1 MQGQTI
7 KRNITA
13 LHAEIETLKSK
24 YNIKKEI
31 AIIPVSKKKSVAQ
44 IREAYDLGFREFGEN
59 YAQELSEKASDL
71 PNVEFHFIGAIQSNK
86 IKTIAKNASW
96 VHTIDRV
103 KVAKILDAECKKLD
117 KTLNIL
123 IQINISDEP
132 SKNGIS
138 LIELDNFIKDISIFK
153 NLKMKGIMV
162 LPDIS
167 VSSEAQKETM
177 LLAKKTLDK
186 IKKMHPEASCLSMGT
201 THDYKLAIE
210 CGSNMIR
217 IGESIF
223 GKRT

>member
-7 KRNITA
+7 KRNITT
-13 LHAEIETLKSK
+13 LHAEIEALKSK
-24 YNIKKEI
+24 HNLKKEI
-31 AIIPVSKKKSVAQ
+31 AIIPVSKKKSIAQ

-59 YAQELSEKASDL
+59 YAQELSKKASDL

-96 VHTIDRV
+96 VHTIDRF
-103 KVAKILDAECKKLD
+103 KVAKMLDAECKKLN

-123 IQINISDEP
+123 IQINISNEP

-138 LIELDNFIKDISIFK
+138 LIDLDDFIKDISIFK

-167 VSSEAQKETM
+167 VSSEVQKETM
-177 LLAKKTLDK
+177 LLAKKSLDK
-186 IKKMHPEASCLSMGT
+186 IKKMHPEARCLSMGT

>member
-7 KRNITA
+7 KRNIMA

-123 IQINISDEP
+123 IQINISNEP

-167 VSSEAQKETM
+167 LSSEVQKETM

>member
-7 KRNITA
+7 KRNITD

-167 VSSEAQKETM
+167 LSSEVQKETM

-186 IKKMHPEASCLSMGT
+186 IEKMHPEASCLSMGT

>member
-7 KRNITA
+7 KKNIAT
-13 LHAEIETLKSK
+13 LHAEIDTIKSK
-24 YNIKKEI
+24 YNIKKEV
-31 AIIPVSKKKSVAQ
+31 AIIPVSKRKSVAQ

-71 PNVEFHFIGAIQSNK
+71 PNVDFHFIGAIQSNK

-96 VHTIDRV
+96 VHTIDRF
-103 KVAKILDAECKKLD
+103 KVAKILDAECKKLN
-117 KTLNIL
+117 KIINIL
-123 IQINISDEP
+123 IQINISNEP
-132 SKNGIS
+132 SKNGIA
-138 LIELDNFIKDISIFK
+138 LIELDDFIEDISIFK
-153 NLKMKGIMV
+153 NLKIKGIMV

-167 VSSEAQKETM
+167 VSHEAQKETM
-177 LLAKKTLDK
+177 LLARKTLDK
-186 IKKMHPEASCLSMGT
+186 IEKMHPDAGCLSMGT
-201 THDYKLAIE
+201 TQDYKLAIE

>member
-167 VSSEAQKETM
+167 LSSEVQKETM

-223 GKRT
+223 GKRA

>member
-7 KRNITA
+7 KRNITD

-31 AIIPVSKKKSVAQ
+31 AIIPVSKKKSIAQ

-167 VSSEAQKETM
+167 LSSEVQKETM

>member
-1 MQGQTI
+1 MQRQTI
-7 KRNITA
+7 KRSITA

-103 KVAKILDAECKKLD
+103 KVAKMLDAECKKLD

-123 IQINISDEP
+123 IQINISNEP

-138 LIELDNFIKDISIFK
+138 LIELDNFIKAISIFK

-167 VSSEAQKETM
+167 VSNEEQKETM

-186 IKKMHPEASCLSMGT
+186 IKKMHPEAICLSMGT

>member
-167 VSSEAQKETM
+167 LSSEAQKETM

>member
-44 IREAYDLGFREFGEN
+44 IREAYNLGFREFGEN

-71 PNVEFHFIGAIQSNK
+71 PNVKFHFIGAIQSNK

-167 VSSEAQKETM
+167 LSSEVQKETM

>member
-31 AIIPVSKKKSVAQ
+31 AIIPVSKKKSIAQ

-167 VSSEAQKETM
+167 LSSEVQKETM

>member
-7 KRNITA
+7 KKNIAT
-13 LHAEIETLKSK
+13 LHAEIETVKSK
-24 YNIKKEI
+24 YNIKKEV
-31 AIIPVSKKKSVAQ
+31 AIIPVSKRKSIPQ
-44 IREAYDLGFREFGEN
+44 IIEAYDLGFREFGEN

-86 IKTIAKNASW
+86 IKIIARNASW
-96 VHTIDRV
+96 VHTIDRF
-103 KVAKILDAECKKLD
+103 KVAKILDVECKKLN

-123 IQINISDEP
+123 IQINISNEP

-138 LIELDNFIKDISIFK
+138 LIELDDFIEDISIFK

-167 VSSEAQKETM
+167 VRNDEQKETM
-177 LLAKKTLDK
+177 LLARKALDK
-186 IKKMHPEASCLSMGT
+186 IEKIHPEATCLSMGT

>member
-7 KRNITA
+7 KRNITD

-31 AIIPVSKKKSVAQ
+31 TIIPVSKKKSVAQ

-167 VSSEAQKETM
+167 LSSEAQKETM

>member
-123 IQINISDEP
+123 IQINISNEP

-167 VSSEAQKETM
+167 LSNEQQKETM

>member
-1 MQGQTI
+1 M
-7 KRNITA
+7 A

-167 VSSEAQKETM
+167 LSSEVQKETM

>member
-1 MQGQTI
+1 M
-7 KRNITA
+7 A

-167 VSSEAQKETM
+167 VRNEEQKETM
-177 LLAKKTLDK
+177 LIARKALDK
-186 IKKMHPEASCLSMGT
+186 IEKIHPEASCLSMGT

>member
-7 KRNITA
+7 KRNITD

-44 IREAYDLGFREFGEN
+44 IREAYNLGFREFGEN

-71 PNVEFHFIGAIQSNK
+71 PNVKFHFIGAIQSNK

-167 VSSEAQKETM
+167 LSSEVQKETM

>member
-7 KRNITA
+7 KRNITD

-167 VSSEAQKETM
+167 LSSEVQKETM

>member
-123 IQINISDEP
+123 IQINISNEP

-167 VSSEAQKETM
+167 LSHEAQKETM
-177 LLAKKTLDK
+177 LLARKVLDK
-186 IKKMHPEASCLSMGT
+186 IERMHPEASCLSMGT

>member
-7 KRNITA
+7 KRSITA

-103 KVAKILDAECKKLD
+103 KIAKMLDAECKKLD

-123 IQINISDEP
+123 IQINISNEP

>member
-7 KRNITA
+7 KRNITD

-44 IREAYDLGFREFGEN
+44 IREAYNLGFREFGEN

-167 VSSEAQKETM
+167 LSSEVQKETM

>member
-167 VSSEAQKETM
+167 VSNEEQKETM
-177 LLAKKTLDK
+177 LLAKKALDK
-186 IKKMHPEASCLSMGT
+186 IKKIHPEASCLSMGT

>member
-1 MQGQTI
+1 M
-7 KRNITA
+7 
-13 LHAEIETLKSK
+13 
-24 YNIKKEI
+24 
-31 AIIPVSKKKSVAQ
+31 
-44 IREAYDLGFREFGEN
+44 
-59 YAQELSEKASDL
+59 SEKASDL

-167 VSSEAQKETM
+167 LSSEVQKETM
-177 LLAKKTLDK
+177 LLAKKLWIRLRK
-186 IKKMHPEASCLSMGT
+186 CIPKQVACLWAQ
-201 THDYKLAIE
+201 L
-210 CGSNMIR
+210 MI
-217 IGESIF
+217 ISWLLSVAQ
-223 GKRT
+223 T

>member
-7 KRNITA
+7 KRNIMA

-167 VSSEAQKETM
+167 LSSEVQKETM

>member
-1 MQGQTI
+1 M
-7 KRNITA
+7 A

-123 IQINISDEP
+123 IQINISNEP

-167 VSSEAQKETM
+167 LSSEVQKETM

>member
-31 AIIPVSKKKSVAQ
+31 AIIPVSKKKRVAQ

-167 VSSEAQKETM
+167 LSSEVQKETM

-223 GKRT
+223 GKRA

>member
-1 MQGQTI
+1 M
-7 KRNITA
+7 
-13 LHAEIETLKSK
+13 
-24 YNIKKEI
+24 
-31 AIIPVSKKKSVAQ
+31 
-44 IREAYDLGFREFGEN
+44 
-59 YAQELSEKASDL
+59 SEKASDL

-167 VSSEAQKETM
+167 LSSEVQKETM

>member
-71 PNVEFHFIGAIQSNK
+71 PNIEFHFIGAIQSNK

-167 VSSEAQKETM
+167 LSSEVQKETM

>member
-167 VSSEAQKETM
+167 LSSEVQKETM

>member
-1 MQGQTI
+1 M
-7 KRNITA
+7 
-13 LHAEIETLKSK
+13 
-24 YNIKKEI
+24 
-31 AIIPVSKKKSVAQ
+31 
-44 IREAYDLGFREFGEN
+44 
-59 YAQELSEKASDL
+59 SEKASYL

-103 KVAKILDAECKKLD
+103 KVAKMLDAECKKLD

-123 IQINISDEP
+123 IQINISNEP

-138 LIELDNFIKDISIFK
+138 LIELDNFIKAISIFK